1 MDALYE
7 AAVLYKPLLHKDYHI
22 VAAYRQEQIR
32 IKFIFLPEH
41 FYHLVGF
48 HKLLDLKALV
58 QPRMLLHKVLS
69 REITAS
75 VIRDSKFYADME
87 DRLHDFGKLHELIDL
102 LQSGE
107 IVIEFAQ
114 QNRTRIQADFLLFRK
129 STSVYTHLFLRHD
142 QRYGYVPCSFFCR
155 GDNKY
160 IRNNKKYYIVDFSVS
175 DYRQEE

>member
-7 AAVLYKPLLHKDYHI
+7 AAVLYKPLLHRDYHI

-75 VIRDSKFYADME
+75 VITRNIISSISQLVII
-87 DRLHDFGKLHELIDL
+87 DRRSEARL
-102 LQSGE
+102 
-107 IVIEFAQ
+107 
-114 QNRTRIQADFLLFRK
+114 
-129 STSVYTHLFLRHD
+129 
-142 QRYGYVPCSFFCR
+142 C
-155 GDNKY
+155 
-160 IRNNKKYYIVDFSVS
+160 
-175 DYRQEE
+175 